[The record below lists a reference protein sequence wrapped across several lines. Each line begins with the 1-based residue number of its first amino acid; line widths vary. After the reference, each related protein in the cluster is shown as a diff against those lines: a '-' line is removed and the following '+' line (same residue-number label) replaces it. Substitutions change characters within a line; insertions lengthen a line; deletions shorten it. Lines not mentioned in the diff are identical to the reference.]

1 MLRTFYALYGVLVN
15 PIFRTYWGVPISSKD
30 WVRIQVFGAN
40 IRRERLAKAM
50 TQEKL
55 AEIADL
61 HLRTLQKIEAGEI
74 NLLLT
79 TVLRLK
85 DALKCPWVKILG

>member
-1 MLRTFYALYGVLVN
+1 VAL
-15 PIFRTYWGVPISSKD
+15 SSKD
-30 WVRIQVFGAN
+30 WTDIRTFGAN
-40 IRRERLAKAM
+40 VRRERNARNL

-55 AEIADL
+55 AELADL

-79 TVLRLK
+79 TVLRIK
-85 DALKCPWVKILG
+85 RALKCPWVKLLG

>member
-1 MLRTFYALYGVLVN
+1 MPLST
-15 PIFRTYWGVPISSKD
+15 KD
-30 WVRIQVFGAN
+30 WADIRIFGAN
-40 IRRERLAKAM
+40 VRRERTARGL

-61 HLRTLQKIEAGEI
+61 HLRSLQKIEAGEI
-74 NLLLT
+74 NLLVT

-85 DALKCPWVKILG
+85 RALKCTWEKLMD

>member
-1 MLRTFYALYGVLVN
+1 MPLST
-15 PIFRTYWGVPISSKD
+15 KD
-30 WVRIQVFGAN
+30 WADIRKFGAN
-40 IRRERLAKAM
+40 VRRERTAHGL

-61 HLRTLQKIEAGEI
+61 HLRSLQKIEAGEI
-74 NLLLT
+74 NLLVT

-85 DALKCPWVKILG
+85 RALKCPWEKLMD